1 MSDSLRDQLLAA
13 GFQQPKSQ
21 EPKGKKPK
29 HQRGNQPKSSGAPKK
44 TASVRSSQAVRSGNQ
59 AAQNAKQTSADKQT
73 SVDEV
78 QKRKAIKAQ
87 IKALIES
94 NAIADF
100 KGDTVYRF
108 TLQNR
113 IREIHVSTE
122 IRQKLIDNELNITR
136 LNGSTFIV
144 PLTTAEQIRVLNPGW
159 AIVQPRNSST
169 EVSEGYDDFPI
180 PDDLIW

>member
-13 GFQQPKSQ
+13 GFQRPKSQ

-29 HQRGNQPKSSGAPKK
+29 HQRGNQPKSTGASKK
-44 TASVRSSQAVRSGNQ
+44 TANVSSSQAARSGNQ
-59 AAQNAKQTSADKQT
+59 AAQNAKQKT
-73 SVDEV
+73 VDEV
-78 QKRKAIKAQ
+78 QKRKEIKAQ
-87 IKALIES
+87 IKTLIES

-144 PLTTAEQIRVLNPGW
+144 PLTTAEQIRSLNPGW
-159 AIVQPRNSST
+159 AIVQPRNST
-169 EVSEGYDDFPI
+169 TDVSEGYDDFPI